1 MLFAAR
7 LTATAAL
14 RRGLGR
20 QQAAALRQPARRMM
34 GGGHSPAPHPSQ
46 PKQAFL
52 FNEGPGPRKVEI
64 WEPITSIVYWSTL
77 FILVIGLSSAPE
89 TRIKVR
95 VGKAAGAGG
104 RGGGRV
110 EQSEQAWDG
119 DTALLNV
126 CRRVVLWCDTACLY
140 QPACAGLLSRSRF
153 FSFTSSLHHTFTNTR
168 TMNHRNG
175 RPRKR
180 RRGWQG

>member
-7 LTATAAL
+7 SAATAAL
-14 RRGLGR
+14 RRGLSR
-20 QQAAALRQPARRMM
+20 QQPAALRQPARRMM
-34 GGGHSPAPHPSQ
+34 GGGGHSPAPHPSQ

-95 VGKAAGAGG
+95 VGRGGAGDEA
-104 RGGGRV
+104 GGG
-110 EQSEQAWDG
+110 WF
-119 DTALLNV
+119 
-126 CRRVVLWCDTACLY
+126 
-140 QPACAGLLSRSRF
+140 RSAE
-153 FSFTSSLHHTFTNTR
+153 
-168 TMNHRNG
+168 G
-175 RPRKR
+175 
-180 RRGWQG
+180 RRGLWI

>member
-7 LTATAAL
+7 SAATAAL

-20 QQAAALRQPARRMM
+20 QQPAALRQPARRMM
-34 GGGHSPAPHPSQ
+34 GGGGHSPAPHPSQ

-95 VGKAAGAGG
+95 VGEAARGVVGGEAG
-104 RGGGRV
+104 RRLDWN
-110 EQSEQAWDG
+110 EQARR
-119 DTALLNV
+119 
-126 CRRVVLWCDTACLY
+126 RRVFLQHAVVF
-140 QPACAGLLSRSRF
+140 G
-153 FSFTSSLHHTFTNTR
+153 
-168 TMNHRNG
+168 
-175 RPRKR
+175 
-180 RRGWQG
+180 

>member
-7 LTATAAL
+7 SAATAAL
-14 RRGLGR
+14 RRGLSR
-20 QQAAALRQPARRMM
+20 QQPAALRQPARRMM
-34 GGGHSPAPHPSQ
+34 GGGGHSPAPHPSQ

-95 VGKAAGAGG
+95 CGQAAVGMAGVG
-104 RGGGRV
+104 
-110 EQSEQAWDG
+110 
-119 DTALLNV
+119 
-126 CRRVVLWCDTACLY
+126 
-140 QPACAGLLSRSRF
+140 
-153 FSFTSSLHHTFTNTR
+153 
-168 TMNHRNG
+168 
-175 RPRKR
+175 
-180 RRGWQG
+180 